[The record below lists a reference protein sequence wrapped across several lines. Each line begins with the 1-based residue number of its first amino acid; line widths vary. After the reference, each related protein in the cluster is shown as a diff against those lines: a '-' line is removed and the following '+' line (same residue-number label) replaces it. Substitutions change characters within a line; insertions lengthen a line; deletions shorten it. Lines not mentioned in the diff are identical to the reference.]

1 MEQSLGSSGVRRATK
16 KVRRRDD
23 DPLDVGDMETDDG
36 GSKVASFKDKLL
48 GWASNESVKE
58 DYEEDEFEL
67 LDGDVLTKT
76 MNGISNIKFSERV
89 HTLIQKTM
97 AKTMIIKFLGRK
109 IGFNNM
115 VSKPHILWK
124 VRRTI
129 ITRRTIYGQY
139 LTVKSWSLWK
149 GKYIEW
155 SMRAYRMSDLALAF
169 MAIRRRGVTYYP
181 NRVEVSQ
188 TQSSATASAPTRV
201 CGRGNRRL
209 VGQRVVT
216 HIVDTQVR
224 A

>member
-48 GWASNESVKE
+48 GWVSNESVKE

-67 LDGDVLTKT
+67 LDADVLTKT

-89 HTLIQKTM
+89 HTLIQKTT

-129 ITRRTIYGQY
+129 YGQY
-139 LTVKSWSLWK
+139 LTVKSCFSRSIYKKCLLEAVGNSISQVIK
-149 GKYIEW
+149 MDNQTENRMRGHFVRMPVLVEGKIHRVEYE
-155 SMRAYRMSDLALAF
+155 AYRMSDLAVAF
-169 MAIRRRGVTYYP
+169 MAIRRRYALSYDER
-181 NRVEVSQ
+181 NR
-188 TQSSATASAPTRV
+188 
-201 CGRGNRRL
+201 
-209 VGQRVVT
+209 
-216 HIVDTQVR
+216 
-224 A
+224 

>member
-48 GWASNESVKE
+48 GWVSNESVKE

-115 VSKPHILWK
+115 VSKPHIL
-124 VRRTI
+124 
-129 ITRRTIYGQY
+129 
-139 LTVKSWSLWK
+139 SLWK

-155 SMRAYRMSDLALAF
+155 SMRAYRMSDLAVAF
-169 MAIRRRGVTYYP
+169 MAIRRRGVTYYL

-188 TQSSATASAPTRV
+188 TQSSAPASAPTRV

-216 HIVDTQVR
+216 HTVDTQVES
-224 A
+224 